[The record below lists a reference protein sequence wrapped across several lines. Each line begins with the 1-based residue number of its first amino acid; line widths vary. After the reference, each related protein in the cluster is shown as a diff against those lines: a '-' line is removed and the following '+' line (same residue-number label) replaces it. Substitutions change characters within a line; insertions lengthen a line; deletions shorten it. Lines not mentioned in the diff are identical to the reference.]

1 MAAYKKRLAPLRTHL
16 GVVLDGLT
24 PKMNEWLVESM
35 LIMMGKRSYSQQISA
50 MGNSHLKKVNLW
62 KCKKA
67 LLGVV
72 VVVLSCFIQRP
83 VGLLMY
89 IYIYNCIYIYM
100 TWTNLQQRETM
111 GHPWVIKRTTV
122 LQYATVCNSCCW
134 MPLCWTV
141 EMDDF
146 FQRYGCPEVEIFHKY
161 LERRQI

>member
-89 IYIYNCIYIYM
+89 IYNCIYIYDM
-100 TWTNLQQRETM
+100 NKSSTERDNGSPLSHQADYR
-111 GHPWVIKRTTV
+111 P
-122 LQYATVCNSCCW
+122 TVCDS
-134 MPLCWTV
+134 M
-141 EMDDF
+141 
-146 FQRYGCPEVEIFHKY
+146 Q
-161 LERRQI
+161 

>member
-89 IYIYNCIYIYM
+89 IYIIVYIYM
-100 TWTNLQQRETM
+100 T
-111 GHPWVIKRTTV
+111 
-122 LQYATVCNSCCW
+122 
-134 MPLCWTV
+134 
-141 EMDDF
+141 
-146 FQRYGCPEVEIFHKY
+146 
-161 LERRQI
+161 